1 MSTELTPMDA
11 MRVTLTRMQPEFAA
25 ALPPQIPVEKFI
37 RTTLTAVQMN
47 PDLLGAD
54 RRSLLGSCMKA
65 AQDGLL
71 LDGREAA
78 PVIFNTKEG
87 KKVQYMPMI
96 GGILKK
102 MRNSGEIASIG
113 AHVVYENDHFAYELG
128 DDEKIVH
135 KPSLGTDRGKPIAC
149 YAIAKTKD
157 GAIYREVMSVA
168 DVEKVRA
175 ASKAG
180 KFGPWVDWWD
190 EMARKT
196 VIRRIAKRLPS
207 SADLD
212 QVLASDNEAS
222 GFVQTPHSA
231 PIDVTPSPDSAEGA
245 NKPSRLKAALGGA
258 SVDTGTGEVIEQ
270 QPVSV
275 EVGNAAPND

>member
-1 MSTELTPMDA
+1 MSNELTPMEA
-11 MRVTLTRMQPEFAA
+11 VRGTLSKMSNEFQS

-47 PDLLGAD
+47 PALLDTD

-71 LDGREAA
+71 CDGREAA
-78 PVIFNTKEG
+78 LVIFKG
-87 KKVQYMPMI
+87 QAQYLPMV

-113 AHVVYENDHFAYELG
+113 AHVVYEGDHFDYSLG
-128 DDEKIVH
+128 DDEQITH
-135 KPSLGTDRGKPIAC
+135 KPLLIGDRGKPIAA

-168 DVEKVRA
+168 EIEKVRN
-175 ASKAG
+175 ASRASG
-180 KFGPWVDWWD
+180 NGPWVQWWD

-196 VIRRIAKRLPS
+196 VIKRIAKRLPS
-207 SADLD
+207 SADVD
-212 QVLASDNEAS
+212 QVIENSNEVV
-222 GFVQTPHSA
+222 GFAQQQRS
-231 PIDVTPSPDSAEGA
+231 PIDITPSPETAQE
-245 NKPSRLKAALGGA
+245 PSRLKAAIDADGVIENEGGA
-258 SVDTGTGEVIEQ
+258 
-270 QPVSV
+270 
-275 EVGNAAPND
+275 A